1 MLSTT
6 GSNIAQSHSP
16 THSLSNETLLPNAL
30 TAGVASTT
38 CAPSSSVS
46 LGWMN
51 DAQRGMSLGL
61 YPPVSVPVPVPV
73 PVPVY
78 VPHHAGVSWT
88 SGDLSS
94 AMFVPEY
101 PFAAAANNNR
111 SRGAFGSP
119 ESLLLSGGLQVPPSR
134 LQSQNSHSSGS
145 DQQEQLLAAASGF
158 RPYQQLDNAISA
170 MHLAYD
176 TYMNPHASYLS
187 RGPPT
192 SHQHYSPPLSSN
204 GFVKLEPPNGLMTA
218 SNEHGGGCGGGTD
231 EDKLYKGLH
240 EHNHAAYQQLLALPS
255 PMQQA
260 AIQPGSWL
268 KSVDAG
274 LMPELKPLGGKQA
287 GGPMELAKNGG
298 APLPAG
304 GDCKLHAAAKQG
316 AMAMAAAAVVAN
328 GGGAGAGLRGPLFVT
343 GVTTKRRKIR
353 LVDFLLGL
361 LAGGGNPEMIRWE
374 NKADGVFRIVRSV
387 EVARQWGLVKGR
399 PDMTFE
405 KMSRAIRFLRKD
417 RKGFDLLQDPGR
429 YPKKLVF
436 RFSDEI
442 RRRVNQ

>member
-1 MLSTT
+1 MLPTT
-6 GSNIAQSHSP
+6 SSNMAQSHSP
-16 THSLSNETLLPNAL
+16 THSLSNEAILQCAV
-30 TAGVASTT
+30 TAGAMSTA
-38 CAPSSSVS
+38 CVPNSSVS

-51 DAQRGMSLGL
+51 DAQRGMSLGI

-78 VPHHAGVSWT
+78 VPHHAGVSWA

-111 SRGAFGSP
+111 SRAAFGSP
-119 ESLLLSGGLQVPPSR
+119 ESLLLSGAAGLQVPPSR
-134 LQSQNSHSSGS
+134 LLSQNSHSSGS
-145 DQQEQLLAAASGF
+145 DQQEQLLAAAGF
-158 RPYQQLDNAISA
+158 RPYQQLDAISA

-187 RGPPT
+187 RAPQTG
-192 SHQHYSPPLSSN
+192 HQHYSPPLLSS
-204 GFVKLEPPNGLMTA
+204 GFVKLEPPNGLMSG
-218 SNEHGGGCGGGTD
+218 SNEHGGCGAD
-231 EDKLYKGLH
+231 DDKLYSKLQ
-240 EHNHAAYQQLLALPS
+240 EHNHAAYQHLLGIPTS
-255 PMQQA
+255 MQPVVQ
-260 AIQPGSWL
+260 QGTWL
-268 KSVDAG
+268 KTDATF
-274 LMPELKPLGGKQA
+274 MPELKPLGNKPPGA
-287 GGPMELAKNGG
+287 TMDLAKNGG
-298 APLPAG
+298 ALPAG
-304 GDCKLHAAAKQG
+304 AECKLHTAAKQG
-316 AMAMAAAAVVAN
+316 AMAMAAAAVAAN
-328 GGGAGAGLRGPLFVT
+328 GATSGGLRGPLFVT

-353 LVDFLLGL
+353 LVDFLLGM
-361 LAGGGNPEMIRWE
+361 LAGGANPEMIRWE

-417 RKGFDLLQDPGR
+417 HKGFDLLQDPGR